1 MFGKCLPLALLLA
14 VASAQPTMAKVK
26 LPSFKATKAAP
37 ARPHSLA
44 DQAIQAADNNRW
56 SDAESLAAR
65 TGDKLV
71 EKLVAW
77 MDLSRPGTDASF
89 ERISAFIK
97 ANPDWPAMGS
107 LRKRAEEAIPQ
118 NLEPAEIVRW
128 FDAYPPVTPD
138 GVTLY
143 ADSLDRLSK
152 FEAAAKLVRDFWVN
166 GTFTAPQQS
175 DFEAHFRQR
184 LTKKDMDERADRL
197 IWDGLYEDARRM
209 LPLLDR
215 DAQAVAHAR
224 IVLAI
229 EGTGEEAALAE
240 VPGDDRRDPGLLYA
254 RIKAARED
262 MRDETAIALLE
273 KAPATSSHGEKW
285 WNERNILAH
294 RALERHEY
302 DVAYKLALE
311 NHQTEPAQ
319 IADAEWLAGW
329 IALRFLDDPG
339 KAAQH
344 FAFMYEHVLTPLSKA
359 RAAYWEAEALAKQ
372 GEAPEAETWYGHA
385 AKYPTTFYGQLAT
398 EALHKPLVLPGE
410 PRPTPA
416 EESAFEHS
424 DLVRAAHLLHSATG
438 SNGRA
443 DAFITRLG
451 EISKTPVEQ
460 ALTVRLARE
469 LNVVPLSVQIAKRAI
484 QNNIATLVS
493 GYPLLTG
500 IKVNEPEPALV
511 HGIIRQ
517 ESLFNAS
524 AYSPAGAIGLMQL
537 MPATANSEAKKLGV
551 KNTNAQLS
559 SDPAHN
565 VLLGSHYLDDMI
577 TNYRGSYVLAIASYN
592 AGPGHVNGWLRD
604 YGDPRGDIDPI
615 DWIEMIPVTETRNYV
630 QRVLENT
637 QVYRARLAGNMPV
650 PVRLA
655 EDLRR

>member
-1 MFGKCLPLALLLA
+1 MKPPL
-14 VASAQPTMAKVK
+14 
-26 LPSFKATKAAP
+26 FKAAP
-37 ARPHSLA
+37 AKPHSLA
-44 DQAIQAADNNRW
+44 DQAIQAADNNHW
-56 SDAESLAAR
+56 PEAHSLAAQ
-65 TGDKLV
+65 TGDRLV
-71 EKLVAW
+71 EKLVEW
-77 MDLSRPGTDASF
+77 MDLVRPGTDAGF
-89 ERISAFIK
+89 DRISAFIK

-118 NLEPAEIVRW
+118 SLEPAEIVAW
-128 FDAYPPVTPD
+128 FTANPPTTPD
-138 GVTLY
+138 GTTLC
-143 ADSLDRLSK
+143 ADSLDRLGR
-152 FEAAAKLVRDFWVN
+152 FEDAAKLVRDFWVD

-175 DFEAHFRQR
+175 DYAARFRERLGKNEMDQR
-184 LTKKDMDERADRL
+184 VDRL

-215 DAQAVAHAR
+215 DSQAVAHAR
-224 IVLAI
+224 IVLAT
-229 EGTGEEAALAE
+229 GGGGEEAALAE
-240 VPGDDRRDPGLLYA
+240 VPGDDRHDQGLLYA

-262 MRDETAIALLE
+262 MRDEAAIDMLD
-273 KAPATSSHGEKW
+273 KAPAALSHPALW
-285 WNERNILAH
+285 WAERTILAH

-311 NHQTEPAQ
+311 HHQTEPAQ

-344 FAFMYEHVLTPLSKA
+344 FVFMYEHVLTPLSKA
-359 RAAYWEAEALAKQ
+359 RAAYWEAEALQARHQ
-372 GEAPEAETWYGHA
+372 PDEAETWYGHA

-398 EALHKPLVLPGE
+398 EALHKPLILPGE

-416 EESAFEHS
+416 EEAAFNRS
-424 DLVRAAHLLHSATG
+424 DLVRAAHLLHTASG

-451 EISKTPVEQ
+451 EIGKTPVEQ

-469 LNVVPLSVQIAKRAI
+469 LNVVPLSVQIAKRAL
-484 QNNIATLVS
+484 QNNIATLPS

-500 IKVNEPEPALV
+500 IRITEPEPALV

-517 ESLFNAS
+517 ESLFNPVAF
-524 AYSPAGAIGLMQL
+524 SPAGAIGLMQL

-559 SDPAHN
+559 ADPAHN

-577 TNYRGSYVLAIASYN
+577 ANYRGSYVLAIASYN

-637 QVYRARLAGNMPV
+637 EVYRARLAGNMPV

-655 EDLRR
+655 EDLKR